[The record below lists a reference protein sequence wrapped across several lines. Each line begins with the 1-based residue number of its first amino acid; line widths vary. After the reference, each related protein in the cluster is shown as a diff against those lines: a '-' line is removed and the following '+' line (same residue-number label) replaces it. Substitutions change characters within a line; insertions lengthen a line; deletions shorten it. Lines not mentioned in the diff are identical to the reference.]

1 MARTTKDDRSAG
13 GAAAAPGP
21 RKKRFAQLRQLRAVY
36 TQSRSID
43 PQITWWMV
51 GAFVLAEAVM
61 VLIGFAIGHPLY
73 LGVVGLPLALLAAG
87 LVMARRAERAAYSQ
101 LEGQTGGGGAALG
114 ALRRG
119 WYHEQQPVAVEA
131 TRPGDMSSAAMVFR
145 AVGRPGV
152 VLVLEGPPARA
163 SRLGEAER
171 KRIARVLPNVPVHLL
186 RVGKG
191 EGEVPVHKL
200 AGKIQ
205 RLRPTLTKAEAGAVN
220 KRLKALGSA
229 KPPVPKGIDPMRARP
244 DRRGMR
250 GR

>member
-13 GAAAAPGP
+13 GATAAPAP
-21 RKKRFAQLRQLRAVY
+21 RKKRFAQLQQIRAVY
-36 TQSRSID
+36 VQSRGID
-43 PQITWWMV
+43 PKITWWML
-51 GAFVLAEAVM
+51 GAFLLAEAVM

-73 LGVVGLPLALLAAG
+73 LGIVGIPLAVLAAG
-87 LVMARRAERAAYSQ
+87 LVMARRAERAAYLQ

-119 WYHEQQPVAVEA
+119 WYYEQQPVAVEA

-163 SRLGEAER
+163 TRLGEAER
-171 KRIARVLPNVPVHLL
+171 KRVARVLPNVPVHLL
-186 RVGKG
+186 RVGSA
-191 EGEVPVHKL
+191 EGEVPVRKL

-205 RLRPTLTKAEAGAVN
+205 RMKPTLTKAEASAVN